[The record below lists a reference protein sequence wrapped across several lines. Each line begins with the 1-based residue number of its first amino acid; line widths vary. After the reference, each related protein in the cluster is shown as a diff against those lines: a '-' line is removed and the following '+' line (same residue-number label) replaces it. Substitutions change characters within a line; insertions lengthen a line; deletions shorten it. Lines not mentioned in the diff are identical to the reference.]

1 MISTNFIFIGNKTNP
16 SYMIEFIKEIHT
28 IIIYRPD
35 KYSKKITDFF
45 DNYYLG
51 ETFEVK
57 YDKVFYKKNQLKP
70 FAKSKTESK
79 IISEWLSEIVIK
91 TKDNYILVNEQI
103 QQT

>member
-16 SYMIEFIKEIHT
+16 GYMIEIIKERHT
-28 IIIYRPD
+28 IIIFRPD

-45 DNYYLG
+45 DYYYLG
-51 ETFEVK
+51 ETFEVN
-57 YDKVFYKKNQLKP
+57 YDKVFYKQNDLKP
-70 FAKSKTESK
+70 FAKSKRESK

-91 TKDNYILVNEQI
+91 TADNYILINEEI